1 MSLSAVRVQSVVTE
15 VRAAMATEVL
25 VVTETVVR
33 VAMATV
39 ASVVT
44 VTVAKEDISAR
55 ESTQSQG
62 MQLHRSLLSQRRR
75 FSSQSHTMKERL
87 VPTDRPLVFFTG
99 RWDTICRIIHIF
111 MFDWNKHPR
120 HII

>member
-1 MSLSAVRVQSVVTE
+1 MLSLSAVRVQSVVTE
-15 VRAAMATEVL
+15 VRAAMAIEVL

-62 MQLHRSLLSQRRR
+62 MQLHRSL
-75 FSSQSHTMKERL
+75 
-87 VPTDRPLVFFTG
+87 
-99 RWDTICRIIHIF
+99 
-111 MFDWNKHPR
+111 
-120 HII
+120 